1 MGFVNINGQQLH
13 TSNISTTGPTGSSG
27 QQNSSISISGG
38 SITTTTGSNN
48 NLVYSSS
55 SGSFVISS
63 PKTTYFILGEEF
75 ETEAYWTDSSLALII
90 SSINIMGKPFYDDLK
105 KQGVVLPED
114 IDDFINERFK
124 IIERDKK
131 IEDIITNK
139 S

>member
-13 TSNISTTGPTGSSG
+13 TSNISTTTTGG
-27 QQNSSISISGG
+27 Y
-38 SITTTTGSNN
+38 ITTITGSNN
-48 NLVYSSS
+48 NL
-55 SGSFVISS
+55 SGTISIPT
-63 PKTTYFILGEEF
+63 PKNTYYILGEEF
-75 ETEAYWTDSSLALII
+75 ETDSYWTDASLALII

-105 KQGVVLPED
+105 KQGVVLPTD

-139 S
+139 T

>member
-1 MGFVNINGQQLH
+1 MGFFNINGQQLH
-13 TSNISTTGPTGSSG
+13 TSNIPTTVATVSAP
-27 QQNSSISISGG
+27 QNSTISITSGCG
-38 SITTTTGSNN
+38 GIITTTGSNN

-55 SGSFVISS
+55 GSITIST
-63 PKTTYFILGEEF
+63 PKNTYYILGEEF
-75 ETEAYWTDSSLALII
+75 ETDSYRTDSSLALII

-105 KQGVVLPED
+105 KQGVELPTD

>member
-75 ETEAYWTDSSLALII
+75 ETESYWTDSSLALII